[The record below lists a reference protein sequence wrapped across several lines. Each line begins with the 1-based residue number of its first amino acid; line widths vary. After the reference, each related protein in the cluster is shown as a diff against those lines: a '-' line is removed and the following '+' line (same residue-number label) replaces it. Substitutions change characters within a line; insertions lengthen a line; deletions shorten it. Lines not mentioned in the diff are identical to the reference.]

1 MRLKEAVLST
11 AKSARIH
18 DLVAGS
24 EWRRRRL
31 LILCYHGVSLHDEH
45 EWNGELYV
53 PPAFLRRRLQLLRE
67 RDYTILPLNEGCRR
81 LYAGTLPHRA
91 VSLTFDDGSIDFERR
106 ALPLLRE
113 FDAPATLYLSTYY
126 TDVRLPV
133 FDTMLSYVL
142 WLGRGSG
149 KDVAALCGAATPL
162 PIGTAEERHQARRA
176 LYEFALLEP
185 MSAQAKD
192 HLLAQ
197 LSEHLGVDYGTLQT
211 RELLRLLPPASVEA
225 LPRDLV
231 DVQLHTHRHRTP
243 RNRALFEREVL
254 DNAERIHALRRTDQ
268 PLTHFCYPSGEYYR
282 EFVEWLRGLGVEFA
296 TTNVPNIAS
305 RGSHPLLLPR
315 FVDTTSNSETV
326 FEAWISGF
334 AALLPKR
341 RQHRFDRKRLPLPEP
356 WLARKDGSF
365 PELPA
370 ALDPAG
376 RPSSL
381 T

>member
-1 MRLKEAVLST
+1 MIGTPGSPLLAATHESDFMRLKAAIFSA

-53 PPAFLRRRLQLLRE
+53 PAAFLRRRLQLLRE
-67 RDYTILPLNEGCRR
+67 RDYTILPLNEACGR

-113 FDAPATLYLSTYY
+113 FEAPATLYLSTYY

-142 WLGRGSG
+142 WLGRMSG
-149 KDVAALCGAATPL
+149 KDVAGVCGAATPL
-162 PIGTAEERHQARRA
+162 PIGTAEEHHRARLA
-176 LYEFALLEP
+176 LYEFALREQ

-197 LSEHLGVDYGTLQT
+197 VANHLEIDYGKLQA

-225 LPRDLV
+225 LPHDLV
-231 DVQLHTHRHRTP
+231 DVQLHTHRHRAP

-254 DNAERIHALRRTDQ
+254 DNAKRIRALRGTDH
-268 PLTHFCYPSGEYYR
+268 PLIHFCYPSGEYR
-282 EFVEWLRGLGVEFA
+282 GEFVEWLRDFGVEFA
-296 TTNVPNIAS
+296 TTNVPDIAS

-341 RQHRFDRKRLPLPEP
+341 REHTSTATGLLC
-356 WLARKDGSF
+356 
-365 PELPA
+365 
-370 ALDPAG
+370 
-376 RPSSL
+376 
-381 T
+381 